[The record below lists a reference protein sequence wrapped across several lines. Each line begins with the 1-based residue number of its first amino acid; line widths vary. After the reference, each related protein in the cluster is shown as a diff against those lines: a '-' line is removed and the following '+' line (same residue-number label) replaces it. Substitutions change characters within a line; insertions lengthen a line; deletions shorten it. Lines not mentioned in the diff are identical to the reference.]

1 MLLNAHMKRAA
12 LAVILLAM
20 SSGVA
25 SAGGYLGL
33 GIGTA
38 PAVSTGI
45 EGQVVSPD
53 GRSARLMLGSRFGQ
67 FSVEG
72 ALGGFDAVLSD
83 SRGAIAYDV
92 YQASIAGKLSL
103 PLGNNFEAFG
113 RVGLQ
118 KSWWTTERPEL
129 EVGGSGL
136 LFGAGFEYRIKTVA
150 GQGSVFV
157 DYQYSSAELK
167 AERSTLGDTS
177 MRMWTLGLT
186 IGI

>member
-12 LAVILLAM
+12 LAVTLLAM

-25 SAGGYLGL
+25 SAGGYVGL

-38 PAVSTGI
+38 PAISTGTDAD
-45 EGQVVSPD
+45 ESPD
-53 GRSARLMLGSRFGQ
+53 GRSARLLLGSRFGQ

-72 ALGGFDAVLSD
+72 ALGGFDTVMLD

-92 YQASIAGKLSL
+92 YQASIAAKLSL

-113 RVGLQ
+113 RVGLHQ
-118 KSWWTTERPEL
+118 SWWTAERPEH

-136 LFGAGFEYRIKTVA
+136 LFGAGFEYRIKAVL
-150 GQGSVFV
+150 GQGSLFV
-157 DYQYSSAELK
+157 DYQYSSADLTG
-167 AERSTLGDTS
+167 ERSTLGDTS
-177 MRMWTLGLT
+177 VRMWTLGLT
-186 IGI
+186 VGI

>member
-1 MLLNAHMKRAA
+1 MKCAA
-12 LAVILLAM
+12 LAVILVAT

-25 SAGGYLGL
+25 SAGGYVGL

-38 PAVSTGI
+38 PAISTGTDAQ
-45 EGQVVSPD
+45 ESPD
-53 GRSARLMLGSRFGQ
+53 GRSARLLLGSRFGQ
-67 FSVEG
+67 LSVEG
-72 ALGGFDAVLSD
+72 ALGGFDTIISD
-83 SRGAIAYDV
+83 SRGTIAYDV

-113 RVGLQ
+113 RVGLH
-118 KSWWTTERPEL
+118 KSWWTNERPEL